1 MPGKARSAWQG
12 QVREIHVKLAAS
24 AISRTLPFLLTGF
37 IIAADQVTKTIVASR
52 LLLARPVEVLGDFL
66 RFTYVLNPAVA
77 FSLGRKLPS
86 HIQRIVFFL
95 LPLLVLCIV
104 LLYYFLS
111 HDLTNGQRWAL
122 AAILGG
128 GSGNLLDR
136 LVRSGGVVDFIDVK
150 FYGILGFA
158 RFPTFNL
165 ADSSVS
171 VAGLFLIFSFLRHE
185 LRREQ

>member
-1 MPGKARSAWQG
+1 M
-12 QVREIHVKLAAS
+12 KLAAPT
-24 AISRTLPFLLTGF
+24 ISRTLPFLLTGF
-37 IIAADQVTKTIVASR
+37 IIAADQITKAIVASR
-52 LLLARPVEVLGDFL
+52 LPLARPVEVLGDFL
-66 RFTYVLNPAVA
+66 RFTYVLNPAIA
-77 FSLGRKLPS
+77 FSLGSTLPS
-86 HIQRIVFFL
+86 HIQKIVFFL
-95 LPLLVLCIV
+95 LPFLVVCIV

-128 GSGNLLDR
+128 GLGNLVDR
-136 LVRSGGVVDFIDVK
+136 LIRSGGVVDFIDVK
-150 FYGILGFA
+150 FYGILRLA

-165 ADSSVS
+165 ADSSVT